1 MEASRGE
8 TVGSVD
14 KLIKYPAYINASP
27 GLAWLGSAWLDS
39 LGRVSIMQMLVG
51 KCNLNSK
58 TNSKQEHDRMSSRW
72 LLLLLARNNSV
83 PQPALSCLPHFSL
96 WEQKKN
102 NRSVSYSPRSVCRS
116 LAVSLGI
123 LPPSFVCSTTNHTD
137 TSTHARR
144 HTRSHTHLHRQ
155 LDSWFMNNLTL
166 IGA

>member
-58 TNSKQEHDRMSSRW
+58 TNSNQEHDRMSSRW
-72 LLLLLARNNSV
+72 LLLLLLLARNNSCA
-83 PQPALSCLPHFSL
+83 PAWLPCLPHFSL

-102 NRSVSYSPRSVCRS
+102 NRRVSYSPRSVCRS
-116 LAVSLGI
+116 LAASLGI

-137 TSTHARR
+137 TSTHTRR
-144 HTRSHTHLHRQ
+144 HTRTHTHTRTV
-155 LDSWFMNNLTL
+155 SWTL
-166 IGA
+166 GS